1 MFKMFK
7 KKSIKSPISGKVIEL
22 SKIPDAVFSQKL
34 MGEGVAIDSTGDIVY
49 APANGKVAVV
59 AETKHAFVIELENGM
74 ELLIHVGL
82 DTVNLKG
89 EGFEALV
96 SVGDQV
102 KEGAPMLKIDRS
114 LIESNGISLIT
125 PVTITNH
132 SEYNMNTYN
141 VGNNVEGGKDT
152 VIEFK

>member
-141 VGNNVEGGKDT
+141 VDNNVEGGKDT

>member
-22 SKIPDAVFSQKL
+22 SKIQDGVFSQKI

-49 APANGKVAVV
+49 APINGKIVVV

-82 DTVNLKG
+82 DMG
-89 EGFEALV
+89 E
-96 SVGDQV
+96 QV
-102 KEGAPMLKIDRS
+102 KEGTPMLKINRP
-114 LIESNGISLIT
+114 LIESKGISLIT

-132 SEYNMNTYN
+132 SEYNMNTCN
-141 VGNNVEGGKDT
+141 VGNSVEGGKDT

>member
-1 MFKMFK
+1 MQD
-7 KKSIKSPISGKVIEL
+7 G
-22 SKIPDAVFSQKL
+22 VFSQKI

-49 APANGKVAVV
+49 APINGKIVVV

-89 EGFEALV
+89 EGFEVLV
-96 SVGDQV
+96 SMGEQV
-102 KEGAPMLKIDRS
+102 KEGTPMLKINRP
-114 LIESNGISLIT
+114 LIESKGISLIT

-132 SEYNMNTYN
+132 SEYNMNTCN
-141 VGNNVEGGKDT
+141 VGNSVEGGKDT

>member
-125 PVTITNH
+125 PVTITNY

-141 VGNNVEGGKDT
+141 VGNSVEGGKDT

>member
-49 APANGKVAVV
+49 APYNGKVAVL
-59 AETKHAFVIELENGM
+59 AETKHALVIELENGM

-102 KEGAPMLKIDRS
+102 KEGTPMLKIDRS

>member
-7 KKSIKSPISGKVIEL
+7 KKLIKSPISGKVIEL
-22 SKIPDAVFSQKL
+22 SKIQDGVFSQKI

-49 APANGKVAVV
+49 APINGKIVVV
-59 AETKHAFVIELENGM
+59 AETKHAFVIELANGM

-96 SVGDQV
+96 SMGEQV
-102 KEGAPMLKIDRS
+102 KEGTPMLKINRP
-114 LIESNGISLIT
+114 LIESKGISLIT

-132 SEYNMNTYN
+132 SEYNMNTCN
-141 VGNNVEGGKDT
+141 VGNSVEGGKDT

>member
-34 MGEGVAIDSTGDIVY
+34 MGEGIAIDSTGDIVY

-102 KEGAPMLKIDRS
+102 KEGAPMLKIDRP

>member
-102 KEGAPMLKIDRS
+102 KEGAPMLKFDRS

-141 VGNNVEGGKDT
+141 VGNSVEGGKDT

>member
-49 APANGKVAVV
+49 APSNGKVAVL
-59 AETKHAFVIELENGM
+59 AETKHALVIELENGM

-102 KEGAPMLKIDRS
+102 KEGTPMLKIDRS

>member
-22 SKIPDAVFSQKL
+22 SKIPDSVFSQKL

>member
-22 SKIPDAVFSQKL
+22 SKIQDGVFSQKI

-49 APANGKVAVV
+49 APINGKIVVV

-89 EGFEALV
+89 EGFEVLV
-96 SVGDQV
+96 SMGEQV
-102 KEGAPMLKIDRS
+102 KGGNKNESS
-114 LIESNGISLIT
+114 L
-125 PVTITNH
+125 
-132 SEYNMNTYN
+132 Y
-141 VGNNVEGGKDT
+141 
-152 VIEFK
+152 F